1 MKRSEIYNRGLI
13 FALGVQFGGL
23 LAGSIVVVNYA
34 MICLFLLMALES
46 IALPR
51 KIEIKADENRCK
63 SYS

>member
-46 IALPR
+46 IATQ
-51 KIEIKADENRCK
+51 NRDK
-63 SYS
+63 S